1 MDYKID
7 DNKIRLNSIKQVI
20 SEVEEL
26 KESLNAEGYDFT
38 FDQVLKLYEINK
50 ITEKLEDIIPAE

>member
-50 ITEKLEDIIPAE
+50 ITEKLEDLIPTE

>member
-7 DNKIRLNSIKQVI
+7 DNKIRLNSIKQTI
-20 SEVEEL
+20 TEVEEL
-26 KESLNAEGYDFT
+26 KKMINSEGYDFT